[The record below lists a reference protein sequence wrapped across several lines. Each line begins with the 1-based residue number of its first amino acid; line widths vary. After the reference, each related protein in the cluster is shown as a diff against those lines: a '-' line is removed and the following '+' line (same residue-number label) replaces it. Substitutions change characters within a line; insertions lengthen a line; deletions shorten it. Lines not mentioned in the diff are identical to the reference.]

1 MDKNLSQEAD
11 PAAAAAGLLKT
22 FAASILALFVGLA
35 WLLIATERGSA
46 FTTETV
52 RRASVESTPQQVP
65 DLNVVGADGAHT
77 TLRSMLAPGGRI
89 WIVDFVYTRCQTVC
103 SALGSVYQQLQQ
115 QIIDGGLQD
124 RIGLLSISFDP
135 DRDGVAALRDHAV
148 RMRMD
153 PGVWQIVTLTAAGD
167 RHRLLDTFG
176 IMVVPA
182 PLGEFEHN
190 AALHIVDDH
199 GRLVRIIDYSTPARA
214 LELAQALA
222 SVPAR

>member
-1 MDKNLSQEAD
+1 MEQNSKPGAE
-11 PAAAAAGLLKT
+11 PAAAAAGLFKT
-22 FAASILALFVGLA
+22 FAASLLALFVGLG
-35 WLLIATERGSA
+35 WLLVATERGSA

-52 RRASVESTPQQVP
+52 RRAAVARTPQQVP
-65 DLNVVGADGAHT
+65 DFNVVGVDGAPT
-77 TLRSMLAPGGRI
+77 SLRSMLATGGRI

-115 QIIDGGLQD
+115 QIIEGGLQD

-135 DRDGVAALRDHAV
+135 HRDGVAALRDHAA

-153 PGVWQIVTLTAAGD
+153 PGVWRIVSLTAPGD
-167 RHRLLDTFG
+167 RRRLLDTFG

-190 AALHIVDDH
+190 AALHIVDGH
-199 GRLVRIIDYSTPARA
+199 ARLVRIVDYDTPGRA
-214 LELAQALA
+214 LELARALA
-222 SVPAR
+222 SVRAR